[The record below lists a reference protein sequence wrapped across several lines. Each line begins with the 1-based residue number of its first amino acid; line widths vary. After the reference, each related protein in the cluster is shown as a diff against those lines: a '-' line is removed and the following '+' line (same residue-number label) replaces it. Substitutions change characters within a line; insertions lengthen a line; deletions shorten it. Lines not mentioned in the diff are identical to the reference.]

1 MMEDRQ
7 NSLKKQNSGQA
18 QSSRKEQTGRQE
30 QARETKEALRVLGRV
45 IRYMAANYKLAVT
58 AVLACIIVSAGATL
72 KGMVFIQS
80 LVDDYIRPLAQQAST
95 GNTAPDFSPLAGA
108 LCRMAVLYLIGILA
122 AYAYNRI
129 MVTVSQG
136 TMKRLRVEL
145 FTRME
150 SLPIR
155 YFDTHAHG
163 DIMSVYT
170 NDVDT
175 LRQLMSQSVPQVAN
189 SAVTL
194 AATAVSM
201 LILNIPLSI
210 LTFAMACVM
219 LFATKCLSGKSAAHF
234 GKQQNSLGEVDGY
247 IDQMMD

>member
-7 NSLKKQNSGQA
+7 SSRKKQDSGQA

-45 IRYMAANYKLAVT
+45 IWYMAANYKLAVT

-170 NDVDT
+170 NDVD
-175 LRQLMSQSVPQVAN
+175 L
-189 SAVTL
+189 
-194 AATAVSM
+194 
-201 LILNIPLSI
+201 
-210 LTFAMACVM
+210 
-219 LFATKCLSGKSAAHF
+219 
-234 GKQQNSLGEVDGY
+234 
-247 IDQMMD
+247 